1 MDQFKALTKYI
12 PRIEDDDIGHWHID
26 RENNGTPEHPIQF
39 PFVVFSEMVNH
50 FIDDVYATVE
60 GYPEWELNRYDQIL
74 EENGIKWESKSMN
87 GAIVEDLDARC
98 ICALLVGAVRAER
111 FCDGTLMTFFKDG
124 SITRWLQRLK
134 EIDEEK

>member
-1 MDQFKALTKYI
+1 MKQFEKLTQYI
-12 PRIEDDDIGHWHID
+12 PQIDNDEIGRWHID
-26 RENNGTPEHPIQF
+26 RENDGTPEHPKQF
-39 PFVVFSEMVNH
+39 PFIIFSEMVNR
-50 FIDDVYATVE
+50 FMDDVYAVVE
-60 GYPEWELNRYDQIL
+60 AYPEWELNRYGQIL
-74 EENGIKWESKSMN
+74 EQNGIKWESKSMS

-111 FCDGTLMTFFKDG
+111 FCDGALMAFFKDG

>member
-1 MDQFKALTKYI
+1 MKQFEKLIQYI
-12 PRIEDDDIGHWHID
+12 PQIDNDEIGRWHID
-26 RENNGTPEHPIQF
+26 RENDGTPEHPKQF
-39 PFVVFSEMVNH
+39 PFVIFSEMVNR
-50 FIDDVYATVE
+50 FMDDVYAVVE
-60 GYPEWELNRYDQIL
+60 AYPEWELNHYGQIL
-74 EENGIKWESKSMN
+74 EQNGIKWESKSMS

-111 FCDGTLMTFFKDG
+111 FCDGALMAFFKDG

>member
-1 MDQFKALTKYI
+1 MGRFDTLTKYI
-12 PRIEDDDIGHWHID
+12 PLIDNDEIGHWYVD
-26 RENNGTPEHPIQF
+26 RENDGTPEHPIQL
-39 PFVVFSEMVNH
+39 PFVIFSEMVNQ
-50 FIDDVYATVE
+50 FTMDVGAVVE
-60 GYPEWELNRYDQIL
+60 KYPELELRKYHQIL
-74 EENGIKWESKSMN
+74 EENGIQWGSKSMS

-111 FCDGTLMTFFKDG
+111 FCDGALMVFFKDG

>member
-1 MDQFKALTKYI
+1 MKQFEKLTQYI
-12 PRIEDDDIGHWHID
+12 PQIDNDEIGRWHID
-26 RENNGTPEHPIQF
+26 QENDGTPEHPKQF
-39 PFVVFSEMVNH
+39 PFVIFSEMVNR
-50 FIDDVYATVE
+50 FMDDVYAVVE
-60 GYPEWELNRYDQIL
+60 AYPEWELNHYGQIL
-74 EENGIKWESKSMN
+74 EQNGIKWESKYMS

-111 FCDGTLMTFFKDG
+111 FCDGALMAFFKDG